1 MRTREHPIHH
11 TRSIAGAAPAQSAPS
26 RTSRTARRLAI
37 VMAGIAVSACSWALM
52 RERVTNAAASI
63 VTAAI
68 AEAPLAFTSFD
79 RRSSHNGRY
88 TAEVTSVS
96 PDAADTLQAWTI
108 HLARRKRRVL
118 GARIGV
124 EVWMPDSA
132 LQSPL
137 RPSVHDLGG
146 GNYRIDRLSFPR
158 AGWWNVAL
166 VITARFGTDSVA
178 FNLARQP
185 RTRDRTSAEAPLE

>member
-1 MRTREHPIHH
+1 MH
-11 TRSIAGAAPAQSAPS
+11 
-26 RTSRTARRLAI
+26 
-37 VMAGIAVSACSWALM
+37 
-52 RERVTNAAASI
+52 ERVTNAAAGI
-63 VTAAI
+63 VTAA
-68 AEAPLAFTSFD
+68 AVEAPSAFTSFD

-118 GARIGV
+118 GAQIGV

-132 LQSPL
+132 LRSPV

-146 GNYRIDRLSFPR
+146 GNYRIDRLAFPR

-166 VITARFGTDSVA
+166 VITTRFGTDSVA
-178 FNLARQP
+178 FNLARPQQVRAHAP
-185 RTRDRTSAEAPLE
+185 AEVPLECP